1 MLQVGLPS
9 TSVFFY
15 SFTHPHQCD
24 LVEDE
29 LSVTELNW
37 SKFCRNEVAFKK
49 KASDQH
55 QSNVA
60 SAALAWLG
68 LVHHPSL
75 SSCCCCLPHGPVRIT
90 QYEIRFISTAFD
102 IYIPYTGDAVPYM
115 VIDVDAEAVRDRVK
129 YARTNTSFIL
139 LILSLRS
146 VVSLLMSFLVASDM
160 VVSYILTVS
169 CSFEDRTFLLAS

>member
-60 SAALAWLG
+60 SAALAWLS
-68 LVHHPSL
+68 PSSFPCFVVVVVYLTARYALRSTKYVL
-75 SSCCCCLPHGPVRIT
+75 SLRHGPLNMGRVILN
-90 QYEIRFISTAFD
+90 
-102 IYIPYTGDAVPYM
+102 M
-115 VIDVDAEAVRDRVK
+115 VIRSHLSRMRNGVK
-129 YARTNTSFIL
+129 YARTNTSKHL
-139 LILSLRS
+139 
-146 VVSLLMSFLVASDM
+146 
-160 VVSYILTVS
+160 
-169 CSFEDRTFLLAS
+169 

>member
-75 SSCCCCLPHGPVRIT
+75 SSCCVVVVYPTAR
-90 QYEIRFISTAFD
+90 YELRSTKYVLSLRL
-102 IYIPYTGDAVPYM
+102 YIPYTGDAVPYM

-129 YARTNTSFIL
+129 YARTNTSYKTL
-139 LILSLRS
+139 
-146 VVSLLMSFLVASDM
+146 
-160 VVSYILTVS
+160 
-169 CSFEDRTFLLAS
+169 EN